1 MAIRPERHPMRS
13 EVAEAVLP
21 AAPVSCRLA
30 REFVLSVIGGSEDP
44 RVALV
49 VTELV
54 TNAVVHGQARPVL
67 RVAWDGQVV
76 RIEVEDDGP
85 GRPTL
90 RPMSAT
96 TTSGRGLALVDQIA
110 DTWGIIEAE
119 PDATGRRK
127 AVWASI
133 ALG

>member
-1 MAIRPERHPMRS
+1 
-13 EVAEAVLP
+13 
-21 AAPVSCRLA
+21 
-30 REFVLSVIGGSEDP
+30 
-44 RVALV
+44 
-49 VTELV
+49 
-54 TNAVVHGQARPVL
+54 
-67 RVAWDGQVV
+67 VAWDGQVV